1 MLKRY
6 STKRCSVDSSKRKPN
21 ARLRGLQNVFD
32 ENKGSKMNKDQQILN
47 IFNKE
52 ASEWI
57 L

>member
-1 MLKRY
+1 M
-6 STKRCSVDSSKRKPN
+6 DSSKRKPN